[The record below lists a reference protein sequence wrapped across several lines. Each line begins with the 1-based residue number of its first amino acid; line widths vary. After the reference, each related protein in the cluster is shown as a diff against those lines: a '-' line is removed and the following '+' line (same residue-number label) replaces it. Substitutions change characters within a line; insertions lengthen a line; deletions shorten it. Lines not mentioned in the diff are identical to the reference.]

1 MMSSTIPRS
10 APLAWNAGFNP
21 TERARFERDG
31 YVVVRNFAP
40 AALRERIL
48 AKAREQLAARLA
60 PLEYESDVAYPGA
73 PASRSAPGGEA
84 VRRLLQAYAR
94 DEAFQQWA
102 TYAPVLKRLRQLLG
116 EDIVMPQAHHNCVM
130 TKHPRY
136 GSATLWHQD
145 TRYWAY
151 TRPELV
157 NVWLALGAERRDN
170 GGLRLLPGTHRM
182 EFSSDRLDDARF
194 LREDAPANRALIA
207 SEVCVELR
215 PGDVLFFH
223 AHIFHAA
230 GQNLTDA
237 IKYSLVYTYRPRS
250 NRPLP
255 NTLSSS
261 LPDIELP

>member
-1 MMSSTIPRS
+1 MKSSTIPRA

-31 YVVVRNFAP
+31 YVIVRNFAP
-40 AALRERIL
+40 TNLRERIL
-48 AKAREQLAARLA
+48 AKAREHLAARIP

-73 PASRSAPGGEA
+73 PASRSAPGGET

-94 DEAFQQWA
+94 DQAFREWA

-116 EDIVMPQAHHNCVM
+116 QDIVMPQAHHNCVM

-157 NVWLALGAERRDN
+157 NVWLALGAERREN
-170 GGLRLLPGTHRM
+170 GGLRLLPGTHKM
-182 EFSSDRLDDARF
+182 QFDSAQLDDARF
-194 LREDAPANRALIA
+194 LREDVPQNRALIA
-207 SEVCVELR
+207 REVAVQLE

-261 LPDIELP
+261 QPDIELP